1 MIVLT
6 GIEKDFG
13 RGKVLDAIDLRID
26 AGESVAI
33 VGESGAG
40 KTTLGR
46 ILLRLQ
52 RPSAGTYTFDGQDV
66 FELSG
71 RSLRAWRRQVQ
82 AVFQNPT
89 ASLNPRTQ
97 IEWLITEPIDLLD
110 RLTSRERSSRA
121 AELLEMVGLPARII
135 HAYPH
140 QLSGGQRQRVA
151 IARAISTKPR
161 FIVLDEPVSSL
172 DVSLKGQ
179 IINLLKDLRE
189 TLHIAYAYITHD
201 LATVPYLCD
210 RVYVLYRG
218 LIFEQLKSRELAAH
232 AENPYTRMLVDSVLT
247 IDQRR
252 PLETRKGSMD
262 WLRPVARPACPF
274 SPRCPWV
281 AETCRQAF
289 PALRTIRSDWMSRCH
304 FQRRMESHV

>member
-1 MIVLT
+1 MILLS

-13 RGKVLDAIDLRID
+13 RGKVLDAIDLTIES
-26 AGESVAI
+26 GESVAI

-66 FELSG
+66 FGLSG
-71 RSLRAWRRQVQ
+71 GSLRTWRRQVQ

-89 ASLNPRTQ
+89 ASLNPRAPVVR
-97 IEWLITEPIDLLD
+97 LVTEPIDV
-110 RLTSRERSSRA
+110 LTHLSSRERASKA
-121 AELLEMVGLPARII
+121 TQLLEMVGLSERILRS
-135 HAYPH
+135 YPH

-151 IARAISTKPR
+151 IARAISTNPR

-179 IINLLKDLRE
+179 IVNLLKDLRD

-218 LIFEQLKSRELAAH
+218 LIFEQLQSTALAIDAK
-232 AENPYTRMLVDSVLT
+232 NPYTRMLADSVLT
-247 IDQRR
+247 IDKRR
-252 PLETRKGSMD
+252 LLESRRSTTD
-262 WLRPVARPACPF
+262 WLHPVSRPACPF
-274 SPRCPWV
+274 SPRCPLAAEECRASFPSLRPV
-281 AETCRQAF
+281 A
-289 PALRTIRSDWMSRCH
+289 PGWSSRCH
-304 FQRRMESHV
+304 FTP